1 MWLPFFFTFPNLRL
15 SLSFSTTNFFFL
27 SKPTFSP
34 PSQLVYSSIQTHAK
48 ILRNQPLLPFQT
60 QDSFFPFLHNHS
72 LIPFQIQVS
81 LYPPSQPDPPHY
93 INQPIVLIN
102 LVKNF
107 PHLDLQKPK
116 QPNPPICLIG
126 DNYGIYTHWWVHII
140 TVLTC
145 GGQPVGG
152 TRRKKREWDRE
163 RKKRKIVWGRERERE
178 RIDLTL
184 EKRRIKK

>member
-1 MWLPFFFTFPNLRL
+1 MQK
-15 SLSFSTTNFFFL
+15 SSTTNHFFPSKPKTLSFPSSTTILLFL
-27 SKPTFSP
+27 SKFKS
-34 PSQLVYSSIQTHAK
+34 LSI
-48 ILRNQPLLPFQT
+48 L
-60 QDSFFPFLHNHS
+60 LHN
-72 LIPFQIQVS
+72 QIH
-81 LYPPSQPDPPHY
+81 PHY

-102 LVKNF
+102 LAKNF

-163 RKKRKIVWGRERERE
+163 RKKRKIVRGRERERERERE